1 MARSLDLLL
10 LLTSFFAFTYAHNI
24 QMKAHSRECFHET
37 LHKDDKMTVTFQVG
51 DREFGGSGN
60 LDIDFWIQDPT
71 GAYTSNKRTVSSGDH
86 SFEAHQDGKYTYC
99 FSNEHW
105 SANTKEVS
113 FNVHGI
119 VYVPEHEAPHDPL
132 EKEVRQLSELLAQ
145 VKDEQGYIVVRE
157 RTHRNTA
164 ESTNARVKWWSLFQ
178 LGVLAGEVFFQVGGS
193 LGGLF
198 AGVALKT
205 HGYNTTILER
215 TPENL
220 LHNQGAGI
228 VAGGD
233 TLEFFKR
240 YDRTGKP
247 VAVPSFKRLYLNRK
261 GDVIHEE
268 INRQNMTSWD
278 LCYYLLRANY
288 DQIDSPYLEGGK
300 LPETRPTDG
309 QIKYIYG
316 ATVTGIED
324 KDSHVLVSYTRNH
337 HDDNNATEEPSTIQ
351 ADILIAAD
359 GPSSTIRAILEPQV
373 QRTYAGYCVIRGT
386 VPEPEGSP
394 AALAVFRERFCFFHG
409 PQMQNLTYTIA
420 GEHGTT
426 EPGKRLL
433 NFVWYANFPEGSPE
447 LEKLMTDKEGRRR
460 HITIPP
466 GMIAPGAWEMVKEMG
481 NKRLP
486 PQMAEMAEKTRSP
499 FVQCITD
506 VIAPKN
512 LYMGDKVV
520 LIGDSL
526 AGFRPHTVAS
536 TSQAAFDV
544 MCLVEWLDGKVE
556 RGEFVKRTMQF
567 ARAMQEMGVRIGDRS
582 QFEELDVG
590 EYIEDR
596 NFASIKREE
605 RVYPAWTAEGL
616 DEI

>member
-1 MARSLDLLL
+1 MATNGLNG
-10 LLTSFFAFTYAHNI
+10 THANGG
-24 QMKAHSRECFHET
+24 HET
-37 LHKDDKMTVTFQVG
+37 NGRAKKP
-51 DREFGGSGN
+51 N
-60 LDIDFWIQDPT
+60 LVI
-71 GAYTSNKRTVSSGDH
+71 
-86 SFEAHQDGKYTYC
+86 
-99 FSNEHW
+99 
-105 SANTKEVS
+105 
-113 FNVHGI
+113 
-119 VYVPEHEAPHDPL
+119 
-132 EKEVRQLSELLAQ
+132 
-145 VKDEQGYIVVRE
+145 
-157 RTHRNTA
+157 
-164 ESTNARVKWWSLFQ
+164 
-178 LGVLAGEVFFQVGGS
+178 VGGS

-300 LPETRPTDG
+300 LPEIRPTDG

-409 PQMQNLTYTIA
+409 PQMRNLTYTIA

-433 NFVWYANFPEGSPE
+433 NFVWYANFPEGSLE

-460 HITIPP
+460 RITIPP
-466 GMIAPGAWEMVKEMG
+466 GMIAPGPWEMVKEMG
-481 NKRLP
+481 QQRLP

-526 AGFRPHTVAS
+526 AGFQPHTVAS

-556 RGEFVKRTMQF
+556 RREFVRRTMQF
-567 ARAMQEMGVRIGDRS
+567 ARAMQDMGVRIGNRS